1 MYLPSKTGLIF
12 LFLQAVFYGLYI
24 ATLLHCLRW
33 LIFTDGGWKPRD
45 RVNKLMLTSS
55 VLIFLLSTMNL
66 GSVLPVEFYI
76 LGNIAS
82 LSTAGLVIVIGV
94 RECSH

>member
-1 MYLPSKTGLIF
+1 MYPSSETGLIF
-12 LFLQAVFYGLYI
+12 LFIQAIFYGLYI

-45 RVNKLMLTSS
+45 KVNKLMLTSS
-55 VLIFLLSTMNL
+55 VLIFILSTMNL
-66 GSVLPVEFYI
+66 GIALPVEFYSI
-76 LGNIAS
+76 GNIAS
-82 LSTAGLVIVIGV
+82 LSIGGVVIGV